1 MLNSITLMGRLTAE
15 PDYRTTQSGVPLAK
29 FTLAVERDYSG
40 QNGERVTDFLDVDA
54 WRQTADF
61 VSKYFHKGQLVAVV
75 GSVQV
80 ENFTDRDGNKRRS
93 WTVQAQHCYFAEPKR
108 DGQPAQTQGYQQQ
121 PQNGYNSR
129 QQPYNGQQQ
138 RHNVNVAYEQQ
149 PYNGAQGGYN
159 GQQPYNG
166 QNYQQ
171 PYQTQ
176 QGYQQPQ
183 NGYQGQQTTMNG
195 YAPQQQPY
203 NDQPPYNDDD
213 LPF

>member
-1 MLNSITLMGRLTAE
+1 MLNNITLMGRLTAE

-61 VSKYFHKGQLVAVV
+61 VSRYFHKGQLVAVT

-80 ENFTDRDGNKRRS
+80 ENYTDRDGNKRRS

-108 DGQPAQTQGYQQQ
+108 DGQPQNYQQQ
-121 PQNGYNSR
+121 PQNGYNSQ
-129 QQPYNGQQQ
+129 QQPYNGQ
-138 RHNVNVAYEQQ
+138 
-149 PYNGAQGGYN
+149 
-159 GQQPYNG
+159 QQPYNG

-183 NGYQGQQTTMNG
+183 NGY
-195 YAPQQQPY
+195 APQQQPY

>member
-1 MLNSITLMGRLTAE
+1 MLNSIVLMGRLTAE
-15 PDYRTTQSGVPLAK
+15 PDYRTTQSGVSLAK

-61 VSKYFHKGQLVAVV
+61 VSRYFHKGQLVAVT

-80 ENFTDRDGNKRRS
+80 ENYTDKNGDKRRS

-121 PQNGYNSR
+121 PYNGQGCYQPQNGYNGY
-129 QQPYNGQQQ
+129 QQPYNGQGC
-138 RHNVNVAYEQQ
+138 Y
-149 PYNGAQGGYN
+149 
-159 GQQPYNG
+159 
-166 QNYQQ
+166 
-171 PYQTQ
+171 
-176 QGYQQPQ
+176 QPQ
-183 NGYQGQQTTMNG
+183 NGYNG
-195 YAPQQQPY
+195 YQQA
-203 NDQPPYNDDD
+203 YNDDD

>member
-15 PDYRTTQSGVPLAK
+15 PDYRTTQSGTPLAK

-40 QNGERVTDFLDVDA
+40 QNGEKVTDFLDVDA

-80 ENFTDRDGNKRRS
+80 ENYTDRDGNKRRS
-93 WTVQAQHCYFAEPKR
+93 WSVQAQHCYFAEPKR
-108 DGQPAQTQGYQQQ
+108 DGQPQ
-121 PQNGYNSR
+121 PQNGYNGQ
-129 QQPYNGQQQ
+129 QQPYSGQQQ

-149 PYNGAQGGYN
+149 PYNGQQQPPQGYQQGGYP
-159 GQQPYNG
+159 QP
-166 QNYQQ
+166 YQQ
-171 PYQTQ
+171 PYQ
-176 QGYQQPQ
+176 
-183 NGYQGQQTTMNG
+183 GQQQVMNG
-195 YAPQQQPY
+195 YPAQQQPY
-203 NDQPPYNDDD
+203 SVQPPYNDDD

>member
-15 PDYRTTQSGVPLAK
+15 PDYRTTQSGTPLAK
-29 FTLAVERDYSG
+29 FTLAVERNYSG
-40 QNGERVTDFLDVDA
+40 QNGEKVTDFLDVDA

-80 ENFTDRDGNKRRS
+80 ENYTDRDGNKRRS

-108 DGQPAQTQGYQQQ
+108 DGQLQNYQQQ
-121 PQNGYNSR
+121 PQNGYNGQ

-138 RHNVNVAYEQQ
+138 
-149 PYNGAQGGYN
+149 PYN
-159 GQQPYNG
+159 GQQQPPQGYQQG
-166 QNYQQ
+166 GYPQPYQQ
-171 PYQTQ
+171 PYQ
-176 QGYQQPQ
+176 
-183 NGYQGQQTTMNG
+183 GQQQVMNG
-195 YAPQQQPY
+195 YPAQPAPYQAAPPQGQA
-203 NDQPPYNDDD
+203 PYNDDD

>member
-40 QNGERVTDFLDVDA
+40 QSGEKVTDFLDVDA

-80 ENFTDRDGNKRRS
+80 ENYTDRDGNKRRS

-108 DGQPAQTQGYQQQ
+108 DGQPQ
-121 PQNGYNSR
+121 PQNGYNS
-129 QQPYNGQQQ
+129 QQQSYNGQQQ

-149 PYNGAQGGYN
+149 
-159 GQQPYNG
+159 QPYNG
-166 QNYQQ
+166 QQQ
-171 PYQTQ
+171 PP
-176 QGYQQPQ
+176 QGYQQGGYAQPYPQ
-183 NGYQGQQTTMNG
+183 PYPQQYGQAQPYNAQQQVMNG
-195 YAPQQQPY
+195 YAPQPAPY
-203 NDQPPYNDDD
+203 QAAPVQGQAPYNDDD

>member
-1 MLNSITLMGRLTAE
+1 MLNNITLMGRLTAE
-15 PDYRTTQSGVPLAK
+15 PDYRTTQSGTALAK

-61 VSKYFHKGQLVAVV
+61 VSRYFHKGQLVAVI

-80 ENFTDRDGNKRRS
+80 ENYTDRDGNKRRS

-121 PQNGYNSR
+121 P
-129 QQPYNGQQQ
+129 
-138 RHNVNVAYEQQ
+138 
-149 PYNGAQGGYN
+149 
-159 GQQPYNG
+159 
-166 QNYQQ
+166 
-171 PYQTQ
+171 
-176 QGYQQPQ
+176 
-183 NGYQGQQTTMNG
+183 
-195 YAPQQQPY
+195 Y

>member
-1 MLNSITLMGRLTAE
+1 MLNNITLMGRLTAE

-138 RHNVNVAYEQQ
+138 HNVNV
-149 PYNGAQGGYN
+149 
-159 GQQPYNG
+159 
-166 QNYQQ
+166 
-171 PYQTQ
+171 
-176 QGYQQPQ
+176 
-183 NGYQGQQTTMNG
+183 TTGSSPTTGRIISSHIRHSRAISSRRTAIRGSSSPTACSRRIMTTICRS
-195 YAPQQQPY
+195 
-203 NDQPPYNDDD
+203 DVR
-213 LPF
+213 

>member
-1 MLNSITLMGRLTAE
+1 MLNNITLMGRLTAE

-61 VSKYFHKGQLVAVV
+61 VSRYFHKGQLVAVI

-80 ENFTDRDGNKRRS
+80 ENYTDRDGNKRRS

-108 DGQPAQTQGYQQQ
+108 DGQPQNYQQQ
-121 PQNGYNSR
+121 PQNGYNSQ

-149 PYNGAQGGYN
+149 PPQNGYN
-159 GQQPYNG
+159 GQQQPYNG

-183 NGYQGQQTTMNG
+183 NGY
-195 YAPQQQPY
+195 APQQQPY

>member
-1 MLNSITLMGRLTAE
+1 MLNNITLMGRLTAE

-61 VSKYFHKGQLVAVV
+61 VSRYFHKGQLVAVV

-80 ENFTDRDGNKRRS
+80 ENYTDRDGNKRRS

-108 DGQPAQTQGYQQQ
+108 DGQQNYQQQ

-138 RHNVNVAYEQQ
+138 QHNVNVAYEQQ
-149 PYNGAQGGYN
+149 
-159 GQQPYNG
+159 QPYNV
-166 QNYQQ
+166 
-171 PYQTQ
+171 
-176 QGYQQPQ
+176 
-183 NGYQGQQTTMNG
+183 
-195 YAPQQQPY
+195 
-203 NDQPPYNDDD
+203 QPPYNDDD

>member
-15 PDYRTTQSGVPLAK
+15 PDYRTTQSGTPLAK

-40 QNGERVTDFLDVDA
+40 QNGEKVTDFLDVDA

-61 VSKYFHKGQLVAVV
+61 VSKYFHKGQLVAVI

-80 ENFTDRDGNKRRS
+80 ENYTDRDGNKRRS

-108 DGQPAQTQGYQQQ
+108 DGQQQNYQQQ
-121 PQNGYNSR
+121 PYSGQQQRYNVNVAYEQ

-138 RHNVNVAYEQQ
+138 
-149 PYNGAQGGYN
+149 P
-159 GQQPYNG
+159 P
-166 QNYQQ
+166 
-171 PYQTQ
+171 
-176 QGYQQPQ
+176 QGYQQGGYPQ
-183 NGYQGQQTTMNG
+183 PYQAAPPQGQ
-195 YAPQQQPY
+195 A
-203 NDQPPYNDDD
+203 PYNDDD

>member
-1 MLNSITLMGRLTAE
+1 MLNNITLMGRLTAE

-61 VSKYFHKGQLVAVV
+61 VSKYFHKGQLVAVI

-80 ENFTDRDGNKRRS
+80 ENYTDRDGNKRRS
-93 WTVQAQHCYFAEPKR
+93 WMVQAQHCYFAEPKR

-129 QQPYNGQQQ
+129 
-138 RHNVNVAYEQQ
+138 QQ

>member
-1 MLNSITLMGRLTAE
+1 MLNNITLMGRLTAE
-15 PDYRTTQSGVPLAK
+15 PDYRTTQSGTALAK

-61 VSKYFHKGQLVAVV
+61 VSRYFHKGQLVAVI

-80 ENFTDRDGNKRRS
+80 ENYTDRDGNKRRS

-108 DGQPAQTQGYQQQ
+108 DGQPQNYQQP
-121 PQNGYNSR
+121 PQNGYN
-129 QQPYNGQQQ
+129 GQ
-138 RHNVNVAYEQQ
+138 
-149 PYNGAQGGYN
+149 
-159 GQQPYNG
+159 QQPYNG

-183 NGYQGQQTTMNG
+183 NGYQGQQ
-195 YAPQQQPY
+195 QPY
-203 NDQPPYNDDD
+203 SVQPPYNDDD

>member
-61 VSKYFHKGQLVAVV
+61 VSRYFHKGQLVAVT

-80 ENFTDRDGNKRRS
+80 ENYTYKNGDKRRS
-93 WTVQAQHCYFAEPKR
+93 WSVQAQHCYFAEPKR
-108 DGQPAQTQGYQQQ
+108 DGQQ
-121 PQNGYNSR
+121 QNGYNGY
-129 QQPYNGQQQ
+129 QQPYNGQGGYQQ
-138 RHNVNVAYEQQ
+138 QGGQAQ
-149 PYNGAQGGYN
+149 PYQGQGGY
-159 GQQPYNG
+159 QQAY
-166 QNYQQ
+166 
-171 PYQTQ
+171 
-176 QGYQQPQ
+176 
-183 NGYQGQQTTMNG
+183 
-195 YAPQQQPY
+195 
-203 NDQPPYNDDD
+203 DDDD

>member
-61 VSKYFHKGQLVAVV
+61 VSRYFHKGQLVAVI

-80 ENFTDRDGNKRRS
+80 ENYTDRDGNKRRS

-108 DGQPAQTQGYQQQ
+108 DGQPQNYQQQ
-121 PQNGYNSR
+121 PQNGYNSQ

-149 PYNGAQGGYN
+149 PPQNGYN
-159 GQQPYNG
+159 GQQQPYNG

-183 NGYQGQQTTMNG
+183 NGY
-195 YAPQQQPY
+195 APQQQPY

>member
-15 PDYRTTQSGVPLAK
+15 PDYRTTQSGTPLAK

-40 QNGERVTDFLDVDA
+40 QNGEKVTDFLDVDA

-80 ENFTDRDGNKRRS
+80 ENYTDRDGNKRRS

-108 DGQPAQTQGYQQQ
+108 DGQPQNYQQQ
-121 PQNGYNSR
+121 PYS
-129 QQPYNGQQQ
+129 GQQQ
-138 RHNVNVAYEQQ
+138 RYNVNVAYEQQ
-149 PYNGAQGGYN
+149 
-159 GQQPYNG
+159 QPYNG
-166 QNYQQ
+166 RQQ
-171 PYQTQ
+171 PP
-176 QGYQQPQ
+176 QGYQQGGYPQ
-183 NGYQGQQTTMNG
+183 PYQQQYGQAQPYQGQQQVMNG
-195 YAPQQQPY
+195 YPAQPAPYQAAPPQGQA
-203 NDQPPYNDDD
+203 PYNDDD

>member
-1 MLNSITLMGRLTAE
+1 MLNNITLMGRLTAE
-15 PDYRTTQSGVPLAK
+15 PDYRTTQSGTALAK

-61 VSKYFHKGQLVAVV
+61 VSRYFHKGQLVAVI

-108 DGQPAQTQGYQQQ
+108 DGQPQNYQQQ
-121 PQNGYNSR
+121 PQNGYNSQ

-149 PYNGAQGGYN
+149 PPQNGYN
-159 GQQPYNG
+159 GQQQPYNG

-183 NGYQGQQTTMNG
+183 NGYQGQQ
-195 YAPQQQPY
+195 QPY
-203 NDQPPYNDDD
+203 SVQPPYNDDD

>member
-15 PDYRTTQSGVPLAK
+15 PDYRTTQSGTPLAK

-40 QNGERVTDFLDVDA
+40 QNGEKVTDFLDVDA

-80 ENFTDRDGNKRRS
+80 ENYTDRDGNKRRS

-108 DGQPAQTQGYQQQ
+108 DGQPQNYQQQ
-121 PQNGYNSR
+121 PQNGYNGQQQPYSGQQQR
-129 QQPYNGQQQ
+129 YNVNVAYEQQQPYNGQQQ
-138 RHNVNVAYEQQ
+138 PPQGYQ
-149 PYNGAQGGYN
+149 QGGYP
-159 GQQPYNG
+159 QP
-166 QNYQQ
+166 YQQ
-171 PYQTQ
+171 PYQ
-176 QGYQQPQ
+176 
-183 NGYQGQQTTMNG
+183 GQQQVMNG
-195 YAPQQQPY
+195 YPAQQQPY
-203 NDQPPYNDDD
+203 SVQPPYNDDD